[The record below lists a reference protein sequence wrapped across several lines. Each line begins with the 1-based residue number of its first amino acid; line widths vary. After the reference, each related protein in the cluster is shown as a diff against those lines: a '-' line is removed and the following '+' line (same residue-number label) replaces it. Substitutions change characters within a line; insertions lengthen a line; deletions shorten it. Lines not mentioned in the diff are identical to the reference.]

1 MVAEMLGVKAG
12 LGWYMTWQKA
22 WSLYNKMFA
31 SLIVIFLI
39 FTVVTK
45 ILNVFKKRV
54 LRWQIGVTQ

>member
-1 MVAEMLGVKAG
+1 
-12 LGWYMTWQKA
+12 MTWQKA
-22 WSLYNKMFA
+22 WSLYNNMFA